1 MQEKRAAYP
10 RLYFLSDEDLLEL
23 VSGSGRGLEAHL
35 PKLYHGVGSVIK
47 ENNSL
52 TAIASPEGE
61 ILKLPEAIDLT
72 EPLPRWL
79 DNLEKGMRNAL
90 RQNLEKCLNDSAP
103 DPSVY
108 PTQILLL
115 SERIGFTERC
125 ERALKEGRTSLQKL
139 VEYLE
144 TQRARYRG
152 LEDAG
157 DKLTALKA
165 RGLLLDTVYHLQVA
179 RTLLRTVVTGENADW
194 AWYKQ
199 LRSYK
204 TVSFSQTKYILP
216 LMINQVR

>member
-35 PKLYHGVGSVIK
+35 PKLYHGIGSVVK

-52 TAIASPEGE
+52 TAITSPEGE
-61 ILKLPEAIDLT
+61 VLKLPEAIDLT

-90 RQNLEKCLNDSAP
+90 RQSLEKCLNDTAP

-125 ERALKEGRTSLQKL
+125 ERALKEGRTALQKL
-139 VEYLE
+139 VEFLE

-165 RGLLLDTVYHLQVA
+165 RGLLLDTVHHLQVA
-179 RTLLRTVVTGENADW
+179 RMLLKIVVTGENAGW
-194 AWYKQ
+194 TWYKQ

-204 TVSFSQTKYILP
+204 TVSL
-216 LMINQVR
+216 N

>member
-1 MQEKRAAYP
+1 M
-10 RLYFLSDEDLLEL
+10 YFLSDEDLLEL
-23 VSGSGRGLEAHL
+23 VSASERGLEAHL
-35 PKLYHGVGSVIK
+35 PKLYHGIGSVVK
-47 ENNSL
+47 ENNLL
-52 TAIASPEGE
+52 TAIVSPEGE
-61 ILKLPEAIDLT
+61 ILKLLEAVDLT
-72 EPLPRWL
+72 ESLPQWL
-79 DNLEKGMRNAL
+79 NNLEKGMRNAL
-90 RQNLEKCLNDSAP
+90 RQSLEKCLNDSTP

-125 ERALKEGRTSLQKL
+125 ERALKEGRSALQKL

-179 RTLLRTVVTGENADW
+179 RTLLKIVITGENAGW
-194 AWYKQ
+194 TWYKQ
-199 LRSYK
+199 LRNYK
-204 TVSFSQTKYILP
+204 TVSFDKRNTFLSRQL
-216 LMINQVR
+216 

>member
-1 MQEKRAAYP
+1 M
-10 RLYFLSDEDLLEL
+10 YFLSDEDLLEL

-35 PKLYHGVGSVIK
+35 PKLYHGIGSVIK

-52 TAIASPEGE
+52 MAIVSPEGE
-61 ILKLPEAIDLT
+61 VLKLPEAVDLT

-79 DNLEKGMRNAL
+79 DNLEKGIRNAL
-90 RQNLEKCLNDSAP
+90 CQNLEKCLNDSTP
-103 DPSVY
+103 DPSIY

-125 ERALKEGRTSLQKL
+125 ERALKVGRAALQKL

-144 TQRARYRG
+144 TQRARYKG

-165 RGLLLDTVYHLQVA
+165 RGLLLDTVHHLQVA
-179 RTLLRTVVTGENADW
+179 RKLLKIVVTDENASW
-194 AWYKQ
+194 TWHKQ

-204 TVSFSQTKYILP
+204 IVSFLEKKHLV
-216 LMINQVR
+216 N